1 MRHESKLHSVLRA
14 SGNLPPADKDLFRR
28 LFVLP
33 GDDATVGRDLAIS
46 PNELEMRKSKMLKSL
61 LRAA

>member
-1 MRHESKLHSVLRA
+1 MSHESKLHAVLRA

-28 LFVLP
+28 LFTLP
-33 GDDATVGRDLAIS
+33 GNDATVGRDLGIP
-46 PNELEMRKSKMLKSL
+46 PNELEARKSRMLKSL